1 MIVAGKECQDCIYY
15 SQIDKF
21 YSHCSARNKKYHYG
35 QWVPCED
42 KKPLD
47 VTLPIEVEETV
58 KDAVKEVKE
67 TVAKSTKEESVKKV
81 SKKTRKTA
89 RTSKKKGCE

>member
-21 YSHCSARNKKYHYG
+21 YSHCSARDKKYHYG

-42 KKPLD
+42 KKPLE
-47 VTLPIEVEETV
+47 LQLLFEQKRREVEEKIV
-58 KDAVKEVKE
+58 EEECGKNFAPQDSAKSIEKPKKKRKKKDA
-67 TVAKSTKEESVKKV
+67 
-81 SKKTRKTA
+81 
-89 RTSKKKGCE
+89 

>member
-1 MIVAGKECQDCIYY
+1 MIVAGKDCQDCIYY
-15 SQIDKF
+15 EPIDKF
-21 YSHCSARNKKYHYG
+21 YNKCTARNKKYHYG

-47 VTLPIEVEETV
+47 VTLPIEVEE
-58 KDAVKEVKE
+58 AVEDVAKEVEE
-67 TVAKSTKEESVKKV
+67 TVVKPAKEESVKKV

-89 RTSKKKGCE
+89 RTNRKKGE

>member
-1 MIVAGKECQDCIYY
+1 MIVAYKECQDCIYY
-15 SQIDKF
+15 SPIDKF
-21 YSHCSARNKKYHYG
+21 YCHCSARDKKYHYG

-47 VTLPIEVEETV
+47 VTLPIEVEEAV
-58 KDAVKEVKE
+58 EDVVKEAEKTVVKP
-67 TVAKSTKEESVKKV
+67 TKEESVKKV

-89 RTSKKKGCE
+89 RINRKKGE

>member
-21 YSHCSARNKKYHYG
+21 YSHCSARNKRYHYG

-47 VTLPIEVEETV
+47 VTLPIEVEEAV
-58 KDAVKEVKE
+58 EDVVKEVEE
-67 TVAKSTKEESVKKV
+67 TVVNPAKEESVKKV
-81 SKKTRKTA
+81 SKKTRRNA
-89 RTSKKKGCE
+89 RTNRKKGK

>member
-42 KKPLD
+42 KKPLE
-47 VTLPIEVEETV
+47 LQLLFEQKRREEEEKIAEEECGENFAPQDSAKGTEKTTKKRKK
-58 KDAVKEVKE
+58 KDAK
-67 TVAKSTKEESVKKV
+67 
-81 SKKTRKTA
+81 
-89 RTSKKKGCE
+89 